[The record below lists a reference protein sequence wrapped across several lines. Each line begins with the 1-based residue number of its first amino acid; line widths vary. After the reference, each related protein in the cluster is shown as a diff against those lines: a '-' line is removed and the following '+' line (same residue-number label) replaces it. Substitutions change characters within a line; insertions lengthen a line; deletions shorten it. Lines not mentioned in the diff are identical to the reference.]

1 MLKSKKDEW
10 SKYICKLTIMKVFF
24 MSCDYII
31 LILKKTQKYIDSLKN
46 SLFFNKIYLGNCIL
60 LWKLKQ
66 CLKTSAMKKQ
76 FILRYNFYF
85 HLWKWL
91 SQWFHFREVSCHRSF
106 VIIYFLHKH
115 VKTTVPI
122 FKKFQLYKNM
132 IYITTPHPTPFHPP
146 LNDVIE
152 SFCMEW
158 AFK

>member
-1 MLKSKKDEW
+1 MWLY
-10 SKYICKLTIMKVFF
+10 YI
-24 MSCDYII
+24 D
-31 LILKKTQKYIDSLKN
+31 LKKPQKYIDSLKN

-60 LWKLKQ
+60 LIVKD
-66 CLKTSAMKKQ
+66 KTMSKNFCNEEAIYVKILFLFSFMKMT
-76 FILRYNFYF
+76 Y
-85 HLWKWL
+85 
-91 SQWFHFREVSCHRSF
+91 SQWFHFREASCHRSF

-122 FKKFQLYKNM
+122 FKKFQLYKNI